1 MGQKVKSRIFIN
13 NRRDKEMGRKI
24 LIFFV
29 MVILVFTLCNCDQNK
44 NEHFELENTSWGM
57 TMEETMEAYQVER
70 DDLKDIDEGTYGSD
84 FMIADGR
91 EIFGAKTDH
100 ITFAFLD
107 MTVSGKT
114 QKLHKIYVMYPDDTD
129 MSKVIKNM
137 KQDFGKT
144 TDKVTTFDMIST
156 LLDSDM
162 RRYDYEA
169 DEHLTLWADKKV
181 SDVIPKEQSEE
192 YEKLWEIPMTRLTA
206 DKWEEFSEN
215 ASLVY
220 VYAADNAYGV
230 PVIGKKGLCIDTTN
244 WVIYN
249 TIKEELE

>member
-1 MGQKVKSRIFIN
+1 MMKKVS
-13 NRRDKEMGRKI
+13 
-24 LIFFV
+24 LFFLTGIV
-29 MVILVFTLCNCDQNK
+29 ALLLCSCNKAK
-44 NEHFELENTSWGM
+44 NEHFELENTPWGI

-70 DDLKDIDEGTYGSD
+70 DDLDDIQAGNYGSA
-84 FMIADGR
+84 FMLRDGR

-100 ITFAFLD
+100 ISFNFLD

-114 QKLHKIYVMYPDDTD
+114 QKLHRIDVMYPDNTD
-129 MSKVIKNM
+129 MSEVLKNM
-137 KQDFGKT
+137 KQSFGET
-144 TDKVTTFDMIST
+144 TDKVTDFDMTGT
-156 LLDSDM
+156 LLDNNM

-169 DEHLTLWADKKV
+169 DEYLTLWADKKV
-181 SDVIPKEQSEE
+181 SDVIPKGQEEE
-192 YEKLWEIPMTRLTA
+192 YEKLWEIPMTRLSE

-220 VYAADNAYGV
+220 VYCSDNASDA
-230 PVIGKKGLCIDTTN
+230 PIGDKRIRIDATN

>member
-1 MGQKVKSRIFIN
+1 
-13 NRRDKEMGRKI
+13 MGRKI
-24 LIFFV
+24 LRVFLVGMLFFP
-29 MVILVFTLCNCDQNK
+29 LYSCSQNK
-44 NEHFELENTSWGM
+44 NEHFELENTPWGM

-70 DDLKDIDEGTYGSD
+70 DDLDDIQEGTYGSA
-84 FMIADGR
+84 FMLRDGR

-100 ITFAFLD
+100 ISFNFMD

-114 QKLHKIYVMYPDDTD
+114 QKLHRIDVAYSDNTD
-129 MSKVIKNM
+129 MSEVRKNM
-137 KQDFGKT
+137 EQSFGKT
-144 TDKVTTFDMIST
+144 TDKVTTFDMIGT

-169 DEHLTLWADKKV
+169 DENIALWADKKV
-181 SDVIPKEQSEE
+181 SDIIPKGQEEE
-192 YEKLWEIPMTRLTA
+192 YENLWEIPMTRLSE

-220 VYAADNAYGV
+220 VYCSDNADDA
-230 PVIGKKGLCIDTTN
+230 PIGDKRIRIDATN

>member
-1 MGQKVKSRIFIN
+1 M
-13 NRRDKEMGRKI
+13 RRR
-24 LIFFV
+24 LSLFFLTGTV
-29 MVILVFTLCNCDQNK
+29 ALLLCSCNKAK
-44 NEHFELENTSWGM
+44 NEHFELENTPWGM

-70 DDLKDIDEGTYGSD
+70 DDLDDIQEGTYGSA
-84 FMIADGR
+84 FMLRDGR

-100 ITFAFLD
+100 ISFNFMD

-114 QKLHKIYVMYPDDTD
+114 QKLHRIDVMYPDDTD
-129 MSKVIKNM
+129 MNEVRKNM
-137 KQDFGKT
+137 EQSFGKT
-144 TDKVTTFDMIST
+144 TDNVTDFDMIGT

-169 DEHLTLWADKKV
+169 DEHLALWADKKV
-181 SDVIPKEQSEE
+181 SDVIPKGQEEE
-192 YEKLWEIPMTRLTA
+192 YEKLWEIPMTRLSE

-220 VYAADNAYGV
+220 GYCSDNADDA
-230 PVIGKKGLCIDTTN
+230 PIGDKRIRIDATN

>member
-1 MGQKVKSRIFIN
+1 MMKKVSLFFLTGIVALLLCSR
-13 NRRDKEMGRKI
+13 KKK
-24 LIFFV
+24 
-29 MVILVFTLCNCDQNK
+29 K
-44 NEHFELENTSWGM
+44 NEHFELENTPWGM

-70 DDLKDIDEGTYGSD
+70 DDLDDIQEGTYGSA
-84 FMIADGR
+84 FMLRDGR

-100 ITFAFLD
+100 ISFNFLD

-114 QKLHKIYVMYPDDTD
+114 QKLHRIDVMYPDNTD
-129 MSKVIKNM
+129 MSEVLKNM
-137 KQDFGKT
+137 KQSFGET
-144 TDKVTTFDMIST
+144 TDKVTDFDMTGT
-156 LLDSDM
+156 LLDNNM

-169 DEHLTLWADKKV
+169 DEYLTLWADKKV
-181 SDVIPKEQSEE
+181 SDVIPKGQEEE
-192 YEKLWEIPMTRLTA
+192 YEKLWEIPMTRLSE

-220 VYAADNAYGV
+220 VYCSDNASDA
-230 PVIGKKGLCIDTTN
+230 PIGDKRIRIDATN

>member
-1 MGQKVKSRIFIN
+1 
-13 NRRDKEMGRKI
+13 MGRKI
-24 LIFFV
+24 LRVFLVGMLFFP
-29 MVILVFTLCNCDQNK
+29 LYSCSQNK
-44 NEHFELENTSWGM
+44 NEHFELENTPWGM

-70 DDLKDIDEGTYGSD
+70 DDLDDIQEGTYGSA
-84 FMIADGR
+84 FMLRDGR

-100 ITFAFLD
+100 ISFNFMD

-114 QKLHKIYVMYPDDTD
+114 QKLHRIDVAYSDNTD
-129 MSKVIKNM
+129 MSEVRKNM
-137 KQDFGKT
+137 EQSFGKT
-144 TDKVTTFDMIST
+144 TDKVTTFDMIGT

-169 DEHLTLWADKKV
+169 DENIALWADKKV
-181 SDVIPKEQSEE
+181 SDVIPKGQEEE
-192 YEKLWEIPMTRLTA
+192 YENLWEIPMTRLSE

-220 VYAADNAYGV
+220 VYCSDNADDA
-230 PVIGKKGLCIDTTN
+230 PIGDKRIRIDATN

>member
-1 MGQKVKSRIFIN
+1 MRRRLSLFFLTGTVALLLCSCNKV
-13 NRRDKEMGRKI
+13 
-24 LIFFV
+24 
-29 MVILVFTLCNCDQNK
+29 K
-44 NEHFELENTSWGM
+44 NEHFELENTPWGM

-70 DDLKDIDEGTYGSD
+70 DDLDDIQEGTYGSA
-84 FMIADGR
+84 FMLRDGR

-114 QKLHKIYVMYPDDTD
+114 QKLHRIDVMYPDNTD
-129 MSKVIKNM
+129 MSEVLKNM
-137 KQDFGKT
+137 EQSFGKT
-144 TDKVTTFDMIST
+144 TDKVTDFDMTGT

-162 RRYDYEA
+162 QRYDYEA

-181 SDVIPKEQSEE
+181 SDVIPKGQEEE
-192 YEKLWEIPMTRLTA
+192 YEKLWEIPMTRLSE

-220 VYAADNAYGV
+220 IYCSDNADDA
-230 PVIGKKGLCIDTTN
+230 PIGDKRIRIDATN

-249 TIKEELE
+249 TIKEQLE

>member
-1 MGQKVKSRIFIN
+1 M
-13 NRRDKEMGRKI
+13 
-24 LIFFV
+24 L
-29 MVILVFTLCNCDQNK
+29 LCSCNKAK
-44 NEHFELENTSWGM
+44 NEHFELENTPWGM

-70 DDLKDIDEGTYGSD
+70 DDLDDIQEGTYGSA
-84 FMIADGR
+84 FMLRDGR

-100 ITFAFLD
+100 ISFNFMD

-114 QKLHKIYVMYPDDTD
+114 QKLRRIDVMYPDDTD
-129 MSKVIKNM
+129 MNEVRKNM
-137 KQDFGKT
+137 EQSFGKT
-144 TDKVTTFDMIST
+144 TDNVTDFDMIGT

-169 DEHLTLWADKKV
+169 DEHLALWADKKV
-181 SDVIPKEQSEE
+181 SDVIPKGQEEE
-192 YEKLWEIPMTRLTA
+192 YEKLWEIPMTRLSE

-220 VYAADNAYGV
+220 GYCSDNADDA
-230 PVIGKKGLCIDTTN
+230 PIGDKRIRIDATN

>member
-1 MGQKVKSRIFIN
+1 MLKKVS
-13 NRRDKEMGRKI
+13 
-24 LIFFV
+24 LFFLTGTV
-29 MVILVFTLCNCDQNK
+29 ALLLCSCNKAK
-44 NEHFELENTSWGM
+44 NEHFELENTPWGM

-70 DDLKDIDEGTYGSD
+70 DDLDDIQEGTYGSA
-84 FMIADGR
+84 FMLRDGR

-100 ITFAFLD
+100 ISFNFMD

-114 QKLHKIYVMYPDDTD
+114 QKLYRIDVMYPDDTD
-129 MSKVIKNM
+129 MNEVRKNM
-137 KQDFGKT
+137 EQSFGKT
-144 TDKVTTFDMIST
+144 TDNVTDFDMIGT

-169 DEHLTLWADKKV
+169 DEHLALWADKKV
-181 SDVIPKEQSEE
+181 SDVIPKGQEEE
-192 YEKLWEIPMTRLTA
+192 YEKLWEIPMTRLSE

-220 VYAADNAYGV
+220 GYCSDNADDA
-230 PVIGKKGLCIDTTN
+230 PIGDKRIRIDATN

>member
-1 MGQKVKSRIFIN
+1 MMKKVS
-13 NRRDKEMGRKI
+13 
-24 LIFFV
+24 LFFLTGTV
-29 MVILVFTLCNCDQNK
+29 ALLLCSCNKAK
-44 NEHFELENTSWGM
+44 NEHFELENTPWGM

-70 DDLKDIDEGTYGSD
+70 DDLDDIQEGTYGSA
-84 FMIADGR
+84 FMLRDGR

-100 ITFAFLD
+100 ISFNFMD

-114 QKLHKIYVMYPDDTD
+114 QKLRRIDVMYPDDTD
-129 MSKVIKNM
+129 MNEVRKNM
-137 KQDFGKT
+137 EQSFGKT
-144 TDKVTTFDMIST
+144 TDNVTDFDMIGT

-169 DEHLTLWADKKV
+169 DEHLALWADKKV
-181 SDVIPKEQSEE
+181 SDVIPKGQEEE
-192 YEKLWEIPMTRLTA
+192 YEKLWEIPMTRLSE

-220 VYAADNAYGV
+220 GYCSDNADDA
-230 PVIGKKGLCIDTTN
+230 PIGDKRIRIDATN

>member
-1 MGQKVKSRIFIN
+1 MMKKVS
-13 NRRDKEMGRKI
+13 
-24 LIFFV
+24 LFFLTGIV
-29 MVILVFTLCNCDQNK
+29 ALLLCSCNKAK
-44 NEHFELENTSWGM
+44 NEHFELENTPWGM

-70 DDLKDIDEGTYGSD
+70 DDLDDIQEGTYGSA
-84 FMIADGR
+84 FMLRDGR

-100 ITFAFLD
+100 ISFNFLD

-114 QKLHKIYVMYPDDTD
+114 QKLHRIDVMYPDNTD
-129 MSKVIKNM
+129 MSEVLKNM
-137 KQDFGKT
+137 KQSFGET
-144 TDKVTTFDMIST
+144 TDKVTDFDMTGT
-156 LLDSDM
+156 LLDNNM

-169 DEHLTLWADKKV
+169 DEYLTLWADKKV
-181 SDVIPKEQSEE
+181 SDVIPKGQEEE
-192 YEKLWEIPMTRLTA
+192 YEKLWEIPMTRLSE

-220 VYAADNAYGV
+220 VYCSDNASDA
-230 PVIGKKGLCIDTTN
+230 PIGDKRIRTN

>member
-1 MGQKVKSRIFIN
+1 MMKKVS
-13 NRRDKEMGRKI
+13 
-24 LIFFV
+24 LFFLTGIV
-29 MVILVFTLCNCDQNK
+29 ALLLCSCNKAK
-44 NEHFELENTSWGM
+44 NEHFELENTPWGI

-70 DDLKDIDEGTYGSD
+70 DDLDDIQAGTYGSA
-84 FMIADGR
+84 FMLRDGR

-100 ITFAFLD
+100 ISFNFLD

-114 QKLHKIYVMYPDDTD
+114 QKLHRIDVMYPDNTD
-129 MSKVIKNM
+129 MSEVLKNM
-137 KQDFGKT
+137 KQSFGET
-144 TDKVTTFDMIST
+144 TDKVTDFDMTGT
-156 LLDSDM
+156 LLDNNM

-169 DEHLTLWADKKV
+169 DEYLTLWADKKV
-181 SDVIPKEQSEE
+181 SDVIPKGQEEE
-192 YEKLWEIPMTRLTA
+192 YEKLWEIPMTRLSE

-220 VYAADNAYGV
+220 VYCSDNASDA
-230 PVIGKKGLCIDTTN
+230 PIGDKRIRIDATN

>member
-1 MGQKVKSRIFIN
+1 MMKKVS
-13 NRRDKEMGRKI
+13 
-24 LIFFV
+24 LFFLTGIV
-29 MVILVFTLCNCDQNK
+29 ALLLCSCNKAK
-44 NEHFELENTSWGM
+44 NEHFELENTPWGM

-70 DDLKDIDEGTYGSD
+70 DDLDDIQEGTYGSA
-84 FMIADGR
+84 FMLRDGR

-100 ITFAFLD
+100 ISFNFLD

-114 QKLHKIYVMYPDDTD
+114 QKLHRIDVMYPDNTD
-129 MSKVIKNM
+129 MSEVLKNM
-137 KQDFGKT
+137 KQSFGET
-144 TDKVTTFDMIST
+144 TDKVTDFDMTGT
-156 LLDSDM
+156 LLDNNM

-169 DEHLTLWADKKV
+169 DEYLTLWADKKV
-181 SDVIPKEQSEE
+181 SDVIPKGQEEE
-192 YEKLWEIPMTRLTA
+192 YEKLWEIPMTRLSE

-220 VYAADNAYGV
+220 VYCSDNASDA
-230 PVIGKKGLCIDTTN
+230 PIGYKRIRIDATN

>member
-1 MGQKVKSRIFIN
+1 
-13 NRRDKEMGRKI
+13 MGRKI
-24 LIFFV
+24 LRVFLVGMLFFP
-29 MVILVFTLCNCDQNK
+29 LYSCSQNK
-44 NEHFELENTSWGM
+44 NEHFELENTPWGM

-70 DDLKDIDEGTYGSD
+70 DDLDDIQEGTYGSA
-84 FMIADGR
+84 FMLRDGR

-100 ITFAFLD
+100 ISFNFMD

-114 QKLHKIYVMYPDDTD
+114 QKLHRIDVAYSDNTD
-129 MSKVIKNM
+129 MSEVRKNM
-137 KQDFGKT
+137 EQSFGKT
-144 TDKVTTFDMIST
+144 TDKVTTFDMIGT

-169 DEHLTLWADKKV
+169 DENIALWADKKV
-181 SDVIPKEQSEE
+181 SDVIPKGQEEE
-192 YEKLWEIPMTRLTA
+192 YENLWEIPMTRLSE

-220 VYAADNAYGV
+220 VYCSDNADDA
-230 PVIGKKGLCIDTTN
+230 PIGDKRIRIDATN

-249 TIKEELE
+249 TIKEELK

>member
-1 MGQKVKSRIFIN
+1 M
-13 NRRDKEMGRKI
+13 RRR
-24 LIFFV
+24 LSLFF
-29 MVILVFTLCNCDQNK
+29 LTGTAALLLCSCNKAK
-44 NEHFELENTSWGM
+44 NEHFELENTPWGM

-70 DDLKDIDEGTYGSD
+70 DDLDDIQEDTYGSA
-84 FMIADGR
+84 FMLRDGR

-114 QKLHKIYVMYPDDTD
+114 QKLHRIDVMYPDNTD
-129 MSKVIKNM
+129 MSEVLKNM
-137 KQDFGKT
+137 EQSFGKT
-144 TDKVTTFDMIST
+144 TDKVTDFDMTGT

-162 RRYDYEA
+162 QRYDYEA

-181 SDVIPKEQSEE
+181 SDVIPKGQEEE
-192 YEKLWEIPMTRLTA
+192 YEKLWEIPMTRLSE

-220 VYAADNAYGV
+220 VYGSDNADDA
-230 PVIGKKGLCIDTTN
+230 PIGDKRIRIDATN

>member
-1 MGQKVKSRIFIN
+1 MMKKVS
-13 NRRDKEMGRKI
+13 
-24 LIFFV
+24 LFFLTGIV
-29 MVILVFTLCNCDQNK
+29 ALLLCSCNKAK
-44 NEHFELENTSWGM
+44 NEHFELENTPWGM

-70 DDLKDIDEGTYGSD
+70 DDLDDIQEGTYGSA
-84 FMIADGR
+84 FMLRDGR

-100 ITFAFLD
+100 ISFNFLD

-114 QKLHKIYVMYPDDTD
+114 QKLHRIDVMYPDNTD
-129 MSKVIKNM
+129 MSEVLKNM
-137 KQDFGKT
+137 KQSFGET
-144 TDKVTTFDMIST
+144 TDKVTAFDMTGT
-156 LLDSDM
+156 LLDNNM

-169 DEHLTLWADKKV
+169 DEYLTLWADKKV
-181 SDVIPKEQSEE
+181 SDVIPKGQEEE
-192 YEKLWEIPMTRLTA
+192 YEKLWEIPMTRLSE

-220 VYAADNAYGV
+220 VYCSDNASDA
-230 PVIGKKGLCIDTTN
+230 PIGDKRIRIDATN

>member
-1 MGQKVKSRIFIN
+1 MMKKVS
-13 NRRDKEMGRKI
+13 
-24 LIFFV
+24 LFFLTGTV
-29 MVILVFTLCNCDQNK
+29 ALLLCSCNKTK
-44 NEHFELENTSWGM
+44 NEHFELENTHWGM

-70 DDLKDIDEGTYGSD
+70 DDLDDIQESTYGSA
-84 FMIADGR
+84 FMLRDGR

-100 ITFAFLD
+100 ISFNFLD

-114 QKLHKIYVMYPDDTD
+114 QKLHRIDVMYPDNTD
-129 MSKVIKNM
+129 MSEVLKNM
-137 KQDFGKT
+137 KQSFGET
-144 TDKVTTFDMIST
+144 TDKVTDFDMTGT

-169 DEHLTLWADKKV
+169 DEYLALWADKKV
-181 SDVIPKEQSEE
+181 SDVIPKGQEEE
-192 YEKLWEIPMTRLTA
+192 YEKLWEIPMTRLSE

-220 VYAADNAYGV
+220 GYCSDNADDA
-230 PVIGKKGLCIDTTN
+230 PIGDKRIRIDATN